1 MLDITEDLKMSQR
14 SRDLKARFFDHT
26 PAICLEAA
34 MAKTQVYKETE
45 GEDEIL
51 RRAKSFLRICET
63 KTIQVEPNELIVG
76 NAGRTGRCAVIHP
89 ELAALWLI
97 DELDTISFRS
107 QDPYAITEIEKEV
120 FREEIFPYWKG
131 KTVEDFFK
139 NQVPSDSLAILNV
152 GGVIDSAIKYNCVP
166 GDFVPD
172 FPFMLSTGL
181 DGVAAMAEQG
191 LSELDLAHCH
201 EDYDKKS
208 FLESVLITCRALTT
222 LAQRHGKSCE
232 LAAQD
237 ADPKRAEELRQMA
250 ANCRHIAHKP
260 AETFGQAVQ
269 MVYFILIG
277 LHIEGNAGGYSL
289 GRLDQYLYPYYKA
302 DVDAGRLNDQE
313 ALDIL
318 ESFWVKTGEQ
328 IWYWCEEAAHH
339 YAGFCAFQNI
349 CVGGTDINNNDA
361 VNELSYLMLQATI
374 HLQMVQPSV
383 SVRLSRKNPE
393 DFFLKIAELIQTGSG
408 FPSIHSDT
416 VGIQT
421 VMKKGVPP
429 EVAREWAPIGCVEA
443 QVPGKTYQ
451 WSSSGHY
458 NLGAVMEFVF
468 TNGVHRKSGEK
479 IGLETGDPME
489 IQSYDE
495 FENRVYR
502 QIDHLFDH
510 FNVIQ
515 NLLENLHSKYLQN
528 PLASLLTS
536 DCVKNGKDLT
546 RGGARY
552 NSGPGMN
559 GNGVAD
565 FIDSMNGVRRLVF
578 QEKKMTMAELTAALE
593 DNFQGHEK
601 IHRLLS
607 ETPYKWGNGIGEA
620 DGEGSTLFNYL
631 IKKCRSYKGLFGNN
645 KLPALYPVSSNVPQG
660 ISIGALPSGRK
671 AYTPLADGCS
681 PCPGAD
687 LNGPTGVLQS
697 LSTLPYAAIDGGTLL
712 NMKFTPGSVEG
723 EAGQQRLS
731 AFMKTFLD
739 MDLFH
744 IQFNV
749 VGQKTLRCAQERPQ
763 DYKSLLIRVAGY
775 SAYFVELSREVQDD
789 IISRTI
795 HDL

>member
-1 MLDITEDLKMSQR
+1 MFDITENLTMSQR

-34 MAKTQVYKETE
+34 VAKTQVYKETE
-45 GEDEIL
+45 GQTEIL
-51 RRAKSFLRICET
+51 RRAKSFLRVCET
-63 KTIQVEPNELIVG
+63 KTITIQPGELIVG

-89 ELAALWLI
+89 ELAALWLVE
-97 DELDTISFRS
+97 ELDTIAFRA
-107 QDPYAITEIEKEV
+107 QDPYAITEEEKQC
-120 FREEIFPYWKG
+120 FREEIYPYWQG

-139 NQVPSDSLAILNV
+139 NQVPETALSILNV

-172 FPFMLSTGL
+172 FPMMLEKGF
-181 DGVAAMAEQG
+181 DGVAALAEQG
-191 LSELDLAHCH
+191 LAETDMARCH
-201 EDYDKKS
+201 ADYDKRA
-208 FLESVLITCRALTT
+208 FLESVAITCKAMST
-222 LAQRHGKSCE
+222 LAQRHAQACE
-232 LAAQD
+232 DAAAD
-237 ADPKRAEELRQMA
+237 ADPERAAELKWTA
-250 ANCRHIAHKP
+250 DNCRHIAHKP

-289 GRLDQYLYPYYKA
+289 GRLDQYLYPFYKA
-302 DVDAGRLNDQE
+302 DVDAGRMGDQE

-318 ESFWVKTGEQ
+318 EAFWVKTGEQ

-349 CVGGTDINNNDA
+349 CLGGTDRNNNDA

-374 HLQMVQPSV
+374 HLQMVQPSM

-429 EVAREWAPIGCVEA
+429 EVARDWAPIGCVEA

-458 NLGAVMEFVF
+458 NLGAIVEFVF

-479 IGLETGDPME
+479 IGLETGDPAE
-489 IQSYDE
+489 IKTFDE
-495 FENRVYR
+495 FERRIYA
-502 QIDHLFDH
+502 QIDYLFDQ

-515 NLLENLHSKYLQN
+515 NLLELLHSQHLQN

-536 DCVKNGKDLT
+536 DCVANGKDLT
-546 RGGARY
+546 RAGARY

-565 FIDSMNGVRRLVF
+565 FIDSMNAVRHLVFEEKKLTMTQLAQALETDFEGHEPVRRLLN
-578 QEKKMTMAELTAALE
+578 Q
-593 DNFQGHEK
+593 
-601 IHRLLS
+601 
-607 ETPYKWGNGIGEA
+607 TPYKWGNGNEQA
-620 DGEGSTLFNYL
+620 DAEGAKLFNYL
-631 IKKCRSYKGLFGNN
+631 IEKCRTYKGLFGND

-660 ISIGALPSGRK
+660 IAIGALPSGRK

-687 LNGPTGVLQS
+687 IQGPTGVLRS
-697 LSTLPYAAIDGGTLL
+697 LSTLPYPAIDGGTLL
-712 NMKFTPGSVEG
+712 NMKFTPNSVEG
-723 EAGQQRLS
+723 ETGQQRLS
-731 AFMKTFLD
+731 AFLKTFLD

-749 VGQKTLRCAQERPQ
+749 VGQKTLRCAQERPE